1 MNKEI
6 NQRIA
11 MLIDI
16 KHHSMG
22 HLKMSFKVVERKKMN
37 FKIPLRSKHNKISLS
52 IFMFKVS
59 IGNLFVSH
67 FLVIVYS

>member
-1 MNKEI
+1 
-6 NQRIA
+6 
-11 MLIDI
+11 
-16 KHHSMG
+16 MG

-37 FKIPLRSKHNKISLS
+37 FKIPLRFKHNKISLS